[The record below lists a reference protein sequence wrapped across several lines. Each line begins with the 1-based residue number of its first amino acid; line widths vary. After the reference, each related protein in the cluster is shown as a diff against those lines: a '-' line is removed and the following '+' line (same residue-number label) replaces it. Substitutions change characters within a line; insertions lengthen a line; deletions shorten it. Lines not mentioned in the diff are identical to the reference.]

1 MNSIKSRILWYFMIT
16 ILFVVMTLGGF
27 FILTITQ
34 YYYGSV
40 TQILSERS
48 NMAVSYYNK
57 YLSKSNLSK
66 SNLSKS
72 NLSKSTLQDKVHS
85 LLEFI
90 SRDDFTKIEFL
101 DTSGKLILDSYG
113 LISSK
118 IIDSPDV
125 KKALK
130 GEAESSIGKNPE
142 TGERILSLSNPLKE
156 GDKIVGV
163 IRYST
168 SVDNIDKTVRNITIV
183 AIFIVVLV
191 VFVSL
196 AVSYLLAKRIVRPL
210 QEVTHAA
217 KEMALGNFDTKA
229 EKHHEDE
236 VGHLA
241 DTLNFMADEI
251 QKNDK
256 LKNEFISSISHE
268 LRTPLTSIK
277 GWSETLVSGEFQD
290 PEETRLGINIISKET
305 DRLIGLVEDLLD
317 FSKLQSGNL
326 KISMIKLKLNPLVK
340 EIGAQF
346 GASCARKQIRLEVQA
361 EEEPIHIMGDGNR
374 IKQILINSIDNAM
387 KFTPQGGVITVSLKQ
402 EGKEAL
408 ITVQDTGEGIPP
420 EILKHV
426 TEKFFKGTSRQG
438 NGLGLSI
445 CKELTELQGGKM
457 TIESVFG
464 EGTTI
469 TIRFPLVSPE

>member
-1 MNSIKSRILWYFMIT
+1 MIT

-48 NMAVSYYNK
+48 NMTVSYYNK
-57 YLSKSNLSK
+57 YLAQP
-66 SNLSKS
+66 
-72 NLSKSTLQDKVHS
+72 TLQDKAHS
-85 LLEFI
+85 LLEAV
-90 SRDDFTKIEFL
+90 SPDDITKIEVL
-101 DTSGKLILDSYG
+101 DTSGKVVLDSYG
-113 LISSK
+113 FTPNK
-118 IIDSPDV
+118 TVDAPDV
-125 KKALK
+125 EKALK
-130 GEAESSIGKNPE
+130 GETGSWIGKNPE
-142 TGERILSLSNPLKE
+142 TGERIFSLSNPLKE
-156 GDKIVGV
+156 GDKIVGI

-183 AIFIVVLV
+183 TILIVILV
-191 VFVSL
+191 MFVSL
-196 AVSYLLAKRIVRPL
+196 GASYLLAKRIVRPL

-229 EKHHEDE
+229 EKHHDDE

-241 DTLNFMADEI
+241 DTLNFMAEEI

-277 GWSETLVSGEFQD
+277 GWSETLASGEFQD
-290 PEETRLGINIISKET
+290 PEETRLGIKIISKET
-305 DRLIGLVEDLLD
+305 DRLTGLVEDLLD

-326 KISMIKLKLNPLVK
+326 KISLIKLKLNPLVK
-340 EIGAQF
+340 EIGTQF

-361 EEEPIHIMGDGNR
+361 QEEPIYIMGDGNR
-374 IKQILINSIDNAM
+374 IKQILVNSIDNAM

-402 EGKEAL
+402 EEKAAV
-408 ITVQDTGEGIPP
+408 ISVQDTGEGIPP
-420 EILKHV
+420 EILEHV

-445 CKELTELQGGKM
+445 CKELAELQGGKL
-457 TIESVFG
+457 TIESAFG
-464 EGTTI
+464 EGTTV
-469 TIRFPLVSPE
+469 TVRFPIVSPE